1 MHKLFFATLLFASFI
16 SNNALA
22 AKNLKAQESIEINA
36 KASDV
41 WAKVSN
47 YGDLGAWH
55 PAVKSTE
62 IVEGKNNEKGAIRL
76 LTLQDGGTIKE
87 KLEFYSAARKRYAYT
102 ILEGVL
108 PVSDYHST
116 ISVKGI
122 GENKTRVTWL
132 GKFKSAGASDEDAQS
147 TITGVYKGGL
157 DNLKKISEAK

>member
-1 MHKLFFATLLFASFI
+1 MNKFFLAGLLFAGFLS
-16 SNNALA
+16 SNAWA
-22 AKNLKAQESIEINA
+22 AKHLKAEESIEINA
-36 KASDV
+36 KAGDV

-62 IVEGKNNEKGAIRL
+62 IIEGKNNEKDAVRV

-87 KLEFYSAARKRYAYT
+87 KLEFYSAARKRYSYK

-108 PVSDYHST
+108 PVSDYRST
-116 ISVKGI
+116 ISVKAI
-122 GENKTRVTWL
+122 AADKTKVTWR
-132 GKFKSAGASDEDAQS
+132 GKFQSAGASDEDALK
-147 TITGVYKGGL
+147 TISGVYRGGL